1 MKSITVYCSSSTRV
15 PTSLL
20 EGARTVGST
29 IAQRGIRLVYGG
41 GSVGLMGAVADAAK
55 AHGGLVTGII
65 TETLVE
71 LEQASDICDELIVVK
86 TMRERRRQ
94 LLGLADGIL
103 VLPGGL
109 GTMEEF
115 FEALVGR
122 QLAEHGSPIGLVNL
136 DGAMETLLVML
147 DDMVHRQFVR
157 ASARDLLLVE
167 EDPVAA
173 VDRLL
178 EAPSGLVDPTRMVPS
193 GPD

>member
-1 MKSITVYCSSSTRV
+1 MEAITVYCSSSTRV
-15 PTSLL
+15 PASLL
-20 EGARTVGST
+20 EGARHVGRA

-41 GSVGLMGAVADAAK
+41 GSVGLMGAVAEGAK
-55 AHGGLVTGII
+55 AHGAHVTGII

-94 LLGLADGIL
+94 LLELADGIL

-136 DGAMETLLVML
+136 DGALESLLVML

-157 ASARDLLLVE
+157 ASARDLILVE

-178 EAPSGLVDPTRMVPS
+178 AAPSGLIDPTRMVPS